1 MPMIQTRQSQIHATE
16 RAALWTAAFA
26 TVGLFISMAAMNAF
40 HLWHADFFALLFLS
54 PHLLAFGWL
63 ACLLVFRASIRAHH
77 SLAAATA
84 ILAVATAL
92 DYVPQWKDG
101 SGGCMA
107 FLIVFASLPLLIGFP
122 ITVVI
127 CWFLSGIKRH
137 D

>member
-1 MPMIQTRQSQIHATE
+1 
-16 RAALWTAAFA
+16 
-26 TVGLFISMAAMNAF
+26 MAAMSAF
-40 HLWHADFFALLFLS
+40 HLWHVGSFALLFLS

-63 ACLLVFRASIRAHH
+63 ACLLIFRASIRAHH

-101 SGGCMA
+101 SGGCMS
-107 FLIVFASLPLLIGFP
+107 FLIVFASIPLLIGFP

>member
-1 MPMIQTRQSQIHATE
+1 MISAKQSQIRATE
-16 RAALWTAAFA
+16 RAVLWTAAFA
-26 TVGLFISMAAMNAF
+26 TVGLFISMTAMSAF
-40 HLWHADFFALLFLS
+40 HLWNAGFFTLLFLS

-101 SGGCMA
+101 SGGCMS
-107 FLIVFASLPLLIGFP
+107 FLVVFASIPLLIGFP
-122 ITVVI
+122 IAVVI